1 MESVFSTCSA
11 VMINSFEIVDSIAYF
26 KYPFCPTGFTSQS
39 PTGQIIHRKNFYN
52 RRLNILLTPMTTT
65 GGLISE
71 EPL

>member
-39 PTGQIIHRKNFYN
+39 PTGQIVHRKIF
-52 RRLNILLTPMTTT
+52 I
-65 GGLISE
+65 IE
-71 EPL
+71 D